1 MSIRMLDPVAD
12 VEAVVR
18 EKERELERLDG
29 KKIGYVFNQHVTA
42 LAFWKRLEREVGDRL
57 KPSGVRSVY
66 KINTWAPASQADLGK
81 LAAEVDFALVG
92 VGA

>member
-1 MSIRMLDPVAD
+1 MLDPIAD
-12 VEAVVR
+12 AETVVR
-18 EKERELERLDG
+18 AKERALEKLDG

-42 LAFWKRLEREVGDRL
+42 LAFWKKFEGEIGDRL
-57 KPSGVRSVY
+57 KPSGVHSVY
-66 KINTWAPASQADLGK
+66 KINTWAPAPRADLDR